1 MPKRELKHPTMGSGP
16 GFSRAIEVSGGRT
29 IYFAGQAP
37 NDVGVA
43 TVGIGDVKA
52 QANACFVKLKALIE
66 VAGGSMADFV
76 MLNMYLTDMRMMGA
90 VHEVIEEYFTEAP
103 FPAMSGYQVAALGN
117 PDWLIEID
125 GVAFIADE

>member
-1 MPKRELKHPTMGSGP
+1 
-16 GFSRAIEVSGGRT
+16 VSGGRT

-103 FPAMSGYQVAALGN
+103 LPAMSGYQVAALGN